1 MEAGSKLVS
10 RKKKKEHEIS
20 LSPKV
25 GLESHFSQLK
35 LTSPKVPRVCK
46 VSVLPGGAAAMSSV
60 TVCLRFSRGLS
71 RENQQQL

>member
-25 GLESHFSQLK
+25 GLG
-35 LTSPKVPRVCK
+35 
-46 VSVLPGGAAAMSSV
+46 VSLFTAQTHLSKGAA
-60 TVCLRFSRGLS
+60 GL
-71 RENQQQL
+71 